1 MIALRCR
8 PRWGCCSVG
17 LPRGVSAFPTLGPAS
32 PRRFAAAPA
41 PPVLPLAVVA
51 DARIRAALP
60 WLGKLAYIT
69 LASGFLMTDI
79 FWLRGIL
86 AAGYMALTI
95 YHILQLHPLRIPLFG
110 SLVFCGVNTAMAV
123 MLLRER
129 YLILTDSESTIYG
142 EHFESTMSVSS
153 FKTLM
158 AHGKM
163 LLATEQSSLIKAGE
177 VPDLVLVLAGEAE
190 VVLEGGNTVVA
201 EGALVGEVSFIT
213 GAVASATVLSR
224 PGSSYLVW
232 TPESLRQALE
242 ENPSLRNGLE
252 LKIGRELMRKLALGC
267 WTADNLRREFKALEP
282 P

>member
-190 VVLEGGNTVVA
+190 V
-201 EGALVGEVSFIT
+201 SFIT